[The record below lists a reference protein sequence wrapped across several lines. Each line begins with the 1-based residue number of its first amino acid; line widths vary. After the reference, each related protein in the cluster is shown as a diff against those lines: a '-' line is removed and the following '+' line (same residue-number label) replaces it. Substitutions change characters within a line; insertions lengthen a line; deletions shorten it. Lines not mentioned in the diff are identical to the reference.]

1 MSRALA
7 AATISQMTA
16 RSKVLIAGG
25 GVAALEALLTF
36 HELATDRVE
45 TLLMAPES
53 HFWYRPLA
61 VAEPFELGDVQSF
74 DLAKIAED
82 LAAEFIFGEL
92 VAVDADERIAVTAAG
107 VEIGF
112 DALLLACGAVPRPT
126 LPDVLTFR
134 GPADTERISSLL
146 GELYE
151 HKVRSVA
158 VTLPIGGYWSL
169 PAYELALLLARYC
182 ESAHLNDVEL
192 SLVTPEDEPL
202 LLFGEAARDEI
213 SRLLAEHSIE
223 LHTGVHAVDYRDRML
238 RLFPHGLITVDRV
251 IALPRLYGPP
261 IDGIPQT
268 RDGFVPVDQFGRVR
282 GFWDVFAAGDITT
295 FPVKQGGIATQQ
307 ADAAAETIA
316 AAAGVAIDPAP
327 FRPVLRGL
335 LLTGAEPR
343 YLRRDAGKGLP
354 GVAGIDPLWWP
365 PAKIV
370 GHRLAPFLAA
380 RVGEGEPAEA
390 DGSAGIRVEVHLSPE
405 ERPPEPAAMPVA
417 EDEPAVEE
425 LMSTEFVSVAP
436 EDTLGELAEKL
447 RAKETGA
454 AMVVDF
460 GRLVGIV
467 TSRDL
472 LRAFGARVHSSEA
485 RVREWMTAEPIVA
498 RTTTSVSAAFALM
511 DAHAIH
517 HLPVVEDER
526 PVGVVGLRQIARAV
540 ERLRAPGRVGLGF

>member
-1 MSRALA
+1 MH
-7 AATISQMTA
+7 A

-36 HELATDRVE
+36 NELASDRVE
-45 TLLMAPES
+45 SVLMAPES

-61 VAEPFELGDVQSF
+61 VAEPFELGDVESF
-74 DLAKIAED
+74 DLARIADE
-82 LAAEFIFGEL
+82 LSAEFTLGEL
-92 VAVDADERIAVTAAG
+92 VGVNADERIAFTAAG
-107 VEIGF
+107 AEIPF
-112 DALLLACGAVPRPT
+112 DALLIACGAVPRPT
-126 LPDVLTFR
+126 LPGALTFR
-134 GPADTERISSLL
+134 GPADTERVSALL

-182 ESAHLNDVEL
+182 EAAHLNDVGL

-223 LHTGVHAVDYRDRML
+223 LHTGVHAVDFRDGVL
-238 RLFPHGLITVDRV
+238 RLFPQGAITADRV
-251 IALPRLYGPP
+251 ISLPRLYGPP

-282 GFWDVFAAGDITT
+282 GLWDVFAAGDITT
-295 FPVKQGGIATQQ
+295 FPVKQGGIAAQQ

-316 AAAGVAIDPAP
+316 AAAGAALDPAP

-343 YLRRDAGKGLP
+343 YLRRDAGKGLA
-354 GVAGIDPLWWP
+354 GVAAVEPLWWP

-370 GHRLAPFLAA
+370 GRRLAPFLAA
-380 RVGEGEPAEA
+380 RSGAGDVPEA
-390 DGSAGIRVEVHLSPE
+390 DDSAGIPVEVHLAPDQ
-405 ERPPEPAAMPVA
+405 RAPEPPAVPVS
-417 EDEPAVEE
+417 EDEATVEE
-425 LMSTEFVSVAP
+425 LMSTEFVAVAP

-447 RAKETGA
+447 RAHETGA
-454 AMVVDF
+454 ALVVDF
-460 GRLVGIV
+460 GRLIGIV

-472 LRAFGARVHSSEA
+472 LRAFAGRVHPSEA
-485 RVREWMTAEPIVA
+485 RARQWMTAEPFVA
-498 RTTTSVSAAFALM
+498 SPTTTVSVAFGLM
-511 DAHAIH
+511 DAHTIH
-517 HLPVVEDER
+517 HLPVVEGER
-526 PVGVVGLRQIARAV
+526 PVGLVGLRQVARAIDR
-540 ERLRAPGRVGLGF
+540 ERTPGRVGLGF

>member
-1 MSRALA
+1 MP
-7 AATISQMTA
+7 A

-36 HELATDRVE
+36 HELAADRVE
-45 TLLMAPES
+45 TMLIAPES

-61 VAEPFELGDVQSF
+61 VAEPFELGDVKSF
-74 DLAKIAED
+74 DLSQIADD
-82 LAAEFIFGEL
+82 LSAEFTLGEL
-92 VAVDADERIAVTAAG
+92 VGVNADGRIALTAAG
-107 VEIGF
+107 AEIRF
-112 DALLLACGAVPRPT
+112 DSLLLACGAVPRPT
-126 LPDVLTFR
+126 LPGALTFR
-134 GPADTERISSLL
+134 GPADTERVSALL

-158 VTLPIGGYWSL
+158 VTLPIGAYWSL
-169 PAYELALLLARYC
+169 PAYELALLIARYC
-182 ESAHLNDVEL
+182 DAAHLNDVEL

-223 LHTGVHAVDYRDRML
+223 LHTGVHAVDYRDQML
-238 RLFPHGLITVDRV
+238 RFFPHGVIKADRV

-282 GFWDVFAAGDITT
+282 GLWDVFAAGDITT

-316 AAAGVAIDPAP
+316 AAAGARLDPAP

-343 YLRRDAGKGLP
+343 YLRRDAAKGLP
-354 GVAGIDPLWWP
+354 GVAAVEPLWWP

-370 GHRLAPFLAA
+370 GRRLAPFLAA
-380 RVGEGEPAEA
+380 RTGAGEVPQA
-390 DGSAGIRVEVHLSPE
+390 DESAGIPVEVHLEPE
-405 ERPPEPAAMPVA
+405 QRAAEPPAIPAS
-417 EDEPAVEE
+417 EDEATVEE
-425 LMSTEFVSVAP
+425 LMFTEFVAVAP

-447 RAKETGA
+447 RDHETGA
-454 AMVVDF
+454 ALVVDF
-460 GRLVGIV
+460 GRLIGIV

-472 LRAFGARVHSSEA
+472 MRAFAARVHSSEA
-485 RVREWMTAEPIVA
+485 RAREWMTAEPIVA
-498 RTTTSVSAAFALM
+498 SPTTSVSVAFGLM
-511 DAHAIH
+511 DTHAIH
-517 HLPVVEDER
+517 HLPVVEGER
-526 PVGVVGLRQIARAV
+526 PVGLVGLRQVARAV
-540 ERLRAPGRVGLGF
+540 DRERASGRIGLGF